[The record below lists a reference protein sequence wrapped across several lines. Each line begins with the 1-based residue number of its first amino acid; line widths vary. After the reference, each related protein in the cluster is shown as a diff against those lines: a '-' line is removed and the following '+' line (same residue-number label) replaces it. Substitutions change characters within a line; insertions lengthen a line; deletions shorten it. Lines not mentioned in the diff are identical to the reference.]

1 VIALPKRRG
10 DVLATTTSTK
20 APTAF
25 SGGFIQL
32 PKPAPW
38 PNANARL
45 LGVGAGLPVNPLD
58 RLASFSA
65 DDFERFIL
73 EWAEGHLPK
82 SVAGVDQV
90 QQRGS
95 SGDKG
100 RDIVVWLDSPSTV
113 PRRWHLYQ
121 CKHYDDRLGAGVA
134 ATEIGKVLYYT
145 SKGDYS
151 APSQYWFVTHKG
163 VTGDLQ
169 DLLDDPAKL
178 KRFFLDNWDKYCA
191 KKIAV
196 QDIPLTETL
205 KTHIKVFDFSVFRAK
220 QPLELIN
227 EHAQTKY
234 HLAVFGLPLIQRP
247 PPPQPPSEVAA
258 KETAYVT
265 QLYAVIAEHLGLDVK
280 AVADFAQNQQMQRI
294 FDRSRITFYSAE
306 GLKELARD
314 QMADA
319 AFFDSLLGYFKDG
332 LFYAYSAIGHSGLD
346 RLSATVQA
354 AQSLQIGA
362 HILELHATPNDRE
375 GICHHL
381 ANDGAIEWCQK

>member
-1 VIALPKRRG
+1 
-10 DVLATTTSTK
+10 LATITSKK
-20 APTAF
+20 AIAAL
-25 SGGFIQL
+25 SGPVQL

-45 LGVGAGLPVNPLD
+45 LGVGAGLPVKPLD

-65 DDFERFIL
+65 GDFERFIL
-73 EWAEGHLPK
+73 EWADGYLPN

-100 RDIVVWLDSPSTV
+100 RDIVVWLDPTSIV
-113 PRRWHLYQ
+113 PRRWRLYQ

-145 SKGDYS
+145 SRGDYS
-151 APSQYWFVTHKG
+151 APEQYWFVTHKG

-178 KRFFLDNWDKYCA
+178 RQFILDNWQKYCA
-191 KKIAV
+191 KKIAA
-196 QDIPLTETL
+196 QEIALTDSL
-205 KTHIKVFDFSVFRAK
+205 KNHIKAFDFSIFRAK

-258 KETAYVT
+258 EETAYVT
-265 QLYAVIAEHLGLDVK
+265 QLYAVIAEHLGIDVK

-332 LFYAYSAIGHSGLD
+332 LFYAYSGIGQSGLD

-354 AQSLQIGA
+354 AQSLQLGA
-362 HILELHATPNDRE
+362 HILEPHATPNDRE

-381 ANDGAIEWCQK
+381 ANDGTIQWCET

>member
-1 VIALPKRRG
+1 MIASINVEGTYL
-10 DVLATTTSTK
+10 TTLTSLKTVS
-20 APTAF
+20 ASSTLV
-25 SGGFIQL
+25 QL

-45 LGVGAGLPVNPLD
+45 LGIGAGLPVAPLD
-58 RLASFSA
+58 RVASFSA

-73 EWAEGHLPK
+73 EWADGYLPI
-82 SVAGVDQV
+82 SVPGVDQV
-90 QQRGS
+90 QQRGN

-100 RDIVVWLDSPSTV
+100 RDIVVWLDPASTV
-113 PRRWHLYQ
+113 PRRWRLYQ
-121 CKHYDDRLGAGVA
+121 CKHYADRLGAGLA

-151 APSQYWFVTHKG
+151 APEQYWFVTHKG

-169 DLLDDPAKL
+169 DLLDDPTKL
-178 KRFFLDNWDKYCA
+178 RQFILDSWRKYCA
-191 KKIAV
+191 KKIAA
-196 QDIPLTETL
+196 QEIALTDNL
-205 KTHIKVFDFSVFRAK
+205 KDHIKGFDFSIFRAK

-234 HLAVFGLPLIQRP
+234 YLAVFGLPLIQRP

-258 KETAYVT
+258 EETAYVT
-265 QLYAVIAEHLGLDVK
+265 QLYAVIAEHLGIDVK
-280 AVADFAQNQQMQRI
+280 TVADFAQNRQMQRI

-319 AFFDSLLGYFKDG
+319 AFFDSLLGHFKDG
-332 LFYAYSAIGHSGLD
+332 LFFAYSGIGQSGLD
-346 RLSATVQA
+346 RLSTTVQA
-354 AQSLQIGA
+354 AQSLQLGA
-362 HILELHATPNDRE
+362 HILEPHATPNDRE
-375 GICHHL
+375 GLCHHL
-381 ANDGAIEWCQK
+381 ANDGTIQWCGA

>member
-1 VIALPKRRG
+1 VIALSKRRG
-10 DVLATTTSTK
+10 DVLAITSTM
-20 APTAF
+20 AHTAL
-25 SGGFIQL
+25 SGLVHL

-45 LGVGAGLPVNPLD
+45 LGVGAGLPVTSLD

-65 DDFERFIL
+65 GDFERFIL
-73 EWAEGHLPK
+73 EWADGFLPN

-100 RDIVVWLDSPSTV
+100 RDIVVWLDPSSSV
-113 PRRWHLYQ
+113 PRRWCLYQ
-121 CKHYDDRLGAGVA
+121 CKHYDNRLGAGVA

-145 SKGDYS
+145 SKGDYR
-151 APSQYWFVTHKG
+151 APEQYWFVTHKG
-163 VTGDLQ
+163 VTGDFQ

-178 KRFFLDNWDKYCA
+178 RQFILDNWNKYCA

-196 QDIPLTETL
+196 QEIALAESL
-205 KTHIKVFDFSVFRAK
+205 KNHIKAFDFSIFRSK

-234 HLAVFGLPLIQRP
+234 HLAIFGLPLIQRP

-258 KETAYVT
+258 EETAYVT
-265 QLYAVIAEHLGLDVK
+265 QLYAVIAEQLGIDIK

-319 AFFDSLLGYFKDG
+319 AFFDSLLGFFKDG
-332 LFYAYSAIGHSGLD
+332 LFYTYSNMGQSGLH

-354 AQSLQIGA
+354 AQSLQLGA
-362 HILELHATPNDRE
+362 HILEPHATPNDRE

-381 ANDGAIEWCQK
+381 ANDGAIQWCEI